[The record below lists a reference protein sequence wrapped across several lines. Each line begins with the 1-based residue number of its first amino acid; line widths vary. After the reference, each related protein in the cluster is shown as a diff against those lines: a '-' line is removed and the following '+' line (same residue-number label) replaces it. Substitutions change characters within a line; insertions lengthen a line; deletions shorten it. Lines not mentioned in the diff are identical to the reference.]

1 MRMATPTC
9 TNVEVLKLIENSGYP
24 FELNV
29 AALLQARGYDVKL
42 SHHFFNPL
50 RQQDSELDILAT
62 REIKCE
68 RKIGRNRIRC
78 ILELAIECKDN
89 SLPYVLFGFPAP
101 NPPPEGILDTDC
113 YYIKTR
119 STDDEFP
126 NKLCYVAL
134 GDSRIPSS
142 TKPNLHQFADTFRFH
157 QATAVEFERSKLKL
171 HATDRLRASLGGL
184 VGYLEYIQDTWQK
197 GKKALESGM
206 SYDPTIWINFF
217 LLIHNGDHFRYTNEK
232 ALEAATHTTLFTS
245 FHSDAASV
253 PLAIDFVKYSDLQT
267 ALKKIEASFDVLYK
281 HLGLYLKPS
290 PRPAERI

>member
-1 MRMATPTC
+1 MEMTTPSC
-9 TNVEVLKLIENSGYP
+9 TRAEVLKLIENSGYP

-50 RQQDSELDILAT
+50 RQQDSELDILAS
-62 REIKCE
+62 REITCVRQKA
-68 RKIGRNRIRC
+68 RNRIRC

-89 SLPYVLFGFPAP
+89 SLPYVLFGFPSP
-101 NPPPEGILDTDC
+101 KPPPESMLDTDC

-119 STDDEFP
+119 STDDDIP

-134 GDSRIPSS
+134 GDSRIKSS
-142 TKPNLHQFADTFRFH
+142 TKRDLHQFAEPFRFH
-157 QATAVEFERSKLKL
+157 QATAVEIEKSKLKL
-171 HATDRLRASLGGL
+171 HATDRLRTSLGGL
-184 VGYLEYIQDTWQK
+184 VGYLEYIQDTWQN

-232 ALEAATHTTLFTS
+232 ALEVATHTTLFTS
-245 FHSDAASV
+245 FHSDTASV
-253 PLAIDFVKYSDLQT
+253 PLAIDFVKYKDLEA
-267 ALKKIEASFDVLYK
+267 ALKQIEASFDVLYK
-281 HLGLYLKPS
+281 HLGLYVKPS
-290 PRPAERI
+290 PRPAEQI

>member
-1 MRMATPTC
+1 MAKPNC
-9 TNVEVLKLIENSGYP
+9 TQAEVLKLVQSSGYP

-29 AALLQARGYDVKL
+29 AAILQTRGYDVKL

-62 REIKCE
+62 RQIECV
-68 RKIGRNRIRC
+68 RKNSGNRIRC

-89 SLPYVLFGFPAP
+89 SLPYVLFGFPSPKDPP
-101 NPPPEGILDTDC
+101 NGILDTDC

-119 STDDEFP
+119 STDDDIP

-142 TKPNLHQFADTFRFH
+142 TKPSLHQFADTFRYH
-157 QATAVEFERSKLKL
+157 QATAVEIEKEKLKL
-171 HATDRLRASLGGL
+171 HASDRLRTSLGGL

-232 ALEAATHTTLFTS
+232 KLEAATHTTLFTS
-245 FHSDAASV
+245 FHSDAVSV
-253 PLAIDFVKYSDLQT
+253 PLAIDFVKYDDLQS
-267 ALKKIEASFDVLYK
+267 ALNKIELSFDVLYK